1 MTFKELRSM
10 TDFNQTQFASY
21 FKIPLRTVQNWE
33 GGVRQPPES
42 LMDLFIYKLRNEGLL
57 TNTEAFS
64 DKE

>member
-10 TDFNQTQFASY
+10 TNFNQTQFASY

-33 GGVRQPPES
+33 GGVRQPPEY

-57 TNTEAFS
+57 TNTEALS
-64 DKE
+64 DNE